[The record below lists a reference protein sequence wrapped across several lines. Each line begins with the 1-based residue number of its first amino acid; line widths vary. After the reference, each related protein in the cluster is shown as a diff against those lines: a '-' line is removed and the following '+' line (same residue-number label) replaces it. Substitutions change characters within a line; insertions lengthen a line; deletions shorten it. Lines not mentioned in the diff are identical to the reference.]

1 MTATLDDVT
10 KKSKREPTAEEK
22 VAEELVRRAREQGL
36 SLTGPD
42 GLLKQLTKTVLEIA
56 LNQEITEHLGHDKHG
71 PPGNETGNVRNGTRA
86 KTVLTEGSG
95 QVGIEVPRDR
105 DGSFEP
111 QIVKKR
117 QRRLSGV
124 DEIVL
129 SLYAKGLTTGEISA
143 HFAEIYGASV
153 SKETISRITDKVV
166 EEMADWCNRPLDGV
180 YAAIFVDAVMVKVRD
195 GQVANRPIYAAIGV
209 SLAGE
214 KDILGLW
221 SGTGGEGAKF
231 WMSVLTDLRN
241 RGVADVF
248 FVVCDGLKGLPEVV
262 GNAWPQAIVQTC
274 VIHRC
279 RKDSTWCF
287 VAGCCCEREEVGG
300 CGEVACSVCRD
311 VAVLLE
317 QGQDVVDGVAD
328 GAAADSEQVAQ
339 GLLVAELPLSQ
350 HGGQDP
356 VSIGD
361 LLPEDAAPGPWQSV
375 AAALAVPAPFDG
387 GVVGNC
393 DPLGQG
399 LELVAGHAGQV
410 GVGQGLRDLHL
421 AGDRAVVEP
430 VAQVLGPGEVV
441 RSLRGGDP
449 LLIHEGPGFP
459 DRLAD
464 GDGVGAKQAGQ
475 DLLRADLTQVDD
487 GDEGAVGVCQQGFAM
502 SPGRFQA
509 PSGPAGLS
517 RWVSAVWRRP
527 APRVRTAWARA
538 RRDPARMR
546 SCLARVTPV

>member
-42 GLLKQLTKTVLEIA
+42 GLLKQLTKTVLETA
-56 LNQEITEHLGHDKHG
+56 LKQEITEHLGHDKHG

-124 DEIVL
+124 DEMVL

-166 EEMADWCNRPLDGV
+166 EEMAGWCNRPLDGV

-274 VIHRC
+274 VIHLIRNTF
-279 RKDSTWCF
+279 RLASKRDWDPL
-287 VAGCCCEREEVGG
+287 R
-300 CGEVACSVCRD
+300 RD
-311 VAVLLE
+311 VKPIYTAVN
-317 QGQDVVDGVAD
+317 
-328 GAAADSEQVAQ
+328 AAAAR
-339 GLLVAELPLSQ
+339 
-350 HGGQDP
+350 
-356 VSIGD
+356 
-361 LLPEDAAPGPWQSV
+361 
-375 AAALAVPAPFDG
+375 AALDDLTERWGQRYPAITRLWENSWEEFIPFLDYDIEIRRVLCSTNAIESLNARYRRAVKARGHFPTEQAALKCLYL
-387 GVVGNC
+387 VTRSL
-393 DPLGQG
+393 DPTGRGKARWAVRWKPVLN
-399 LELVAGHAGQV
+399 AFAITF
-410 GVGQGLRDLHL
+410 
-421 AGDRAVVEP
+421 GDR
-430 VAQVLGPGEVV
+430 
-441 RSLRGGDP
+441 
-449 LLIHEGPGFP
+449 FP
-459 DRLAD
+459 A
-464 GDGVGAKQAGQ
+464 AE
-475 DLLRADLTQVDD
+475 TY
-487 GDEGAVGVCQQGFAM
+487 
-502 SPGRFQA
+502 
-509 PSGPAGLS
+509 
-517 RWVSAVWRRP
+517 
-527 APRVRTAWARA
+527 
-538 RRDPARMR
+538 
-546 SCLARVTPV
+546 